1 MAFNQVNA
9 LEFAEIKAQIKEYL
23 RSQSQFSDYDFEG
36 SSLTVLI
43 DTLAYNTYYSSV
55 NANLAVNEG
64 FLETA
69 VLRENVVKLARMI
82 GYTPKSARSARTT
95 CNIAVQTP
103 FPYPKS
109 VTIAAGLVANFT
121 GLDNNNFVFSV
132 PTDIAQSVDSLTGIA
147 TFSNTVL
154 YEGLFLT
161 DTFVKDTSQRQRFIL
176 TNERVDTT
184 SMIVEVTSGT
194 ITEKYLQAT
203 DITKIDSTSKVFF
216 LEESEYQIPEI
227 LFGDGVV
234 GKALNNGDVVTVKY
248 TTSGGTGA
256 NGLKVFEN
264 IGTYRDNAGNAITS
278 GITITAVSFP
288 DGGSDPET
296 TESIKFGAPKFYS
309 AFGRAVSTQDYEAI
323 IPQIYPN
330 VASIACYGG
339 EEAEPPEY
347 GKVFLAIKPRN
358 ADKLSLSE
366 KNSVLKK
373 LREYSIAA
381 IQPTII
387 DPSILYID
395 LVSFVYYN
403 PNNTRRTPDEIKNL
417 VITTLTALNSSGEF
431 NKFGGKFKYSK
442 AQNIIDDSE
451 RSITSN
457 ITRVTM
463 RKNISVTLNAR
474 VNYKICYGNRIN
486 MQTSTNPAVSSSGFK
501 IVGDDVNT
509 YYLNDDGNQTLR
521 LYYVKGTGEFEYIDG
536 LWGSVDYDMGEIVI
550 NDLIIQSTSVTNN
563 TLQIKATPKSN
574 DLVSLRE
581 TYITMGIDNSV
592 ITVVED
598 TISSGS
604 NLSGTGVIPESS
616 YCLLY
621 TSPSPR
627 DKRQSRMPSSA

>member
-9 LEFAEIKAQIKEYL
+9 LEFNQIKAQIKEFL
-23 RSQSQFSDYDFEG
+23 RSQDQFSDYDFEG

-43 DTLAYNTYYSSV
+43 DTLAYNTYYTAV

-95 CNIAVQTP
+95 VDIAVQTP

-109 VTIAAGLVANFT
+109 VTISAGLVLNFT
-121 GLDNNNFVFSV
+121 GLDNNNFVFSI
-132 PTDIAQSVDSLTGIA
+132 PTDTSQSVDSLTGIA

-154 YEGLFLT
+154 FEGLFLT
-161 DTFVKDTSQRQRFIL
+161 DTFVKDTTQRQRFIL
-176 TNERVDTT
+176 TNDKVDTT

-227 LFGDGVV
+227 LFGDGVI
-234 GKALNNGDVVTVKY
+234 GKALANGDVVTVRY
-248 TTSGGTGA
+248 TTSSGTGA

-264 IGTYRDNAGNAITS
+264 IGTYRDNLGNAISS

-288 DGGSDPET
+288 DGGSEPET

-339 EEAEPPEY
+339 EEAEPPEF
-347 GKVFLAIKPRN
+347 GKVFLAIKPKN

-366 KNSVLKK
+366 KNSVLRK
-373 LREYSIAA
+373 LREYSVAA

-387 DPSILYID
+387 DPSILYVD

-403 PNNTRRTPDEIKNL
+403 PNNTRRTPAEIKNL

-442 AQNIIDDSE
+442 AQNIIDDAE

-457 ITRVTM
+457 ITRIMM
-463 RKNISVTLNAR
+463 RKNITIDLNQR

-486 MQTSTNPAVSSSGFK
+486 QQTSTDPAIMSSGFK
-501 IVGDDVNT
+501 IVGDDINT
-509 YYLNDDGNQTLR
+509 YYLNDDGAGTLR

-536 LWGSVDYDMGEIVI
+536 LWGSIDYDMGEIVI
-550 NDLIIQSTSVTNN
+550 NDLIIQSTVVTNN
-563 TLQIKATPKSN
+563 TLQIKAVPKSN

-581 TYITMGIDNSV
+581 TYITLGIDNSV

-616 YCLLY
+616 Y
-621 TSPSPR
+621 
-627 DKRQSRMPSSA
+627 

>member
-9 LEFAEIKAQIKEYL
+9 LEFNQIKAQIKEYL

-43 DTLAYNTYYSSV
+43 DALAYNTYYTSV

-95 CNIAVQTP
+95 VNISVQTV

-109 VTIAAGLVANFT
+109 VTLVAGLVLNFT
-121 GLDNNNFVFSV
+121 GLDNNNFVFSI
-132 PTDIAQSVDSLTGIA
+132 PTDITQSVDSLTGIA
-147 TFSNTVL
+147 SFNDTVL
-154 YEGLFLT
+154 YEGLYLT
-161 DTFVKDTSQRQRFIL
+161 DTFVKNTSERQRFIL

-184 SMIVEVTSGT
+184 SLVVQVTSGT
-194 ITEKYLQAT
+194 VTEKYLQAT
-203 DITKIDSTSKVFF
+203 DITKIDANSKVYF

-234 GKALNNGDVVTVKY
+234 GKKLENGDVVTVKY
-248 TTSGGTGA
+248 TTSAGIGA

-264 IGTYRDNAGNAITS
+264 IGTFRDSLNNSITS
-278 GITITAVSFP
+278 GITITATSFP
-288 DGGSDPET
+288 DGGAEPET
-296 TESIKFGAPKFYS
+296 TEAIKFSAPKFYS
-309 AFGRAVSTQDYEAI
+309 AFGRAVSTRDYEAI

-339 EEAEPPEY
+339 EEAEPPEF
-347 GKVFLAIKPRN
+347 GKVFLAIKPKN

-373 LREYSIAA
+373 LREYSVAA

-387 DPSILYID
+387 DPSILYVD
-395 LVSFVYYN
+395 LTSFVYYN
-403 PNNTRRTPDEIKNL
+403 PNITRKTPEQLKNL
-417 VITTLTALNSSGEF
+417 IITTLTVLNSSGEF

-442 AQNIIDDSE
+442 IQNIIDDAE

-457 ITRVTM
+457 ITRIAM
-463 RKNISVTLNAR
+463 RKNVTVDLNTR

-486 MQTSTNPAVSSSGFK
+486 QQTSTNPAVISSGFK
-501 IVGDDVNT
+501 IVGDDINT
-509 YYLNDDGNQTLR
+509 YYLNDDGSGTLR
-521 LYYVKGTGEFEYIDG
+521 LYYVKGTGEFEYVDG
-536 LWGSVDYDMGEIVI
+536 LWGTVDYDMGEIVI
-550 NDLIIQSTSVTNN
+550 NDLIIQSTNVANN

-616 YCLLY
+616 Y
-621 TSPSPR
+621 
-627 DKRQSRMPSSA
+627 

>member
-9 LEFAEIKAQIKEYL
+9 LEFNQIKAQIKEYL

-36 SSLTVLI
+36 SSLSVLI
-43 DTLAYNTYYSSV
+43 DTLAYNTYYTAV

-95 CNIAVQTP
+95 VDVTVQTV

-109 VTIAAGLVANFT
+109 VTMTAGLVLNFT
-121 GLDNNNFVFSV
+121 GLDNNNFVFSI
-132 PTDIAQSVDSLTGIA
+132 PNDITQSVDSLTGIA
-147 TFSNTVL
+147 EFKDTVL
-154 YEGLFLT
+154 YEGLYLT
-161 DTFVKDTSQRQRFIL
+161 DTFVKNTAERQRFIL

-184 SMIVEVTSGT
+184 SLVVQVTSGT
-194 ITEKYLQAT
+194 VTEKYLQAT
-203 DITKIDSTSKVFF
+203 DITKIDANSKVYF

-227 LFGDGVV
+227 LFGDGIV
-234 GKALNNGDVVTVKY
+234 GKKLENGDVVTVKY
-248 TTSGGTGA
+248 TTSAGIGA

-264 IGTYRDNAGNAITS
+264 IGTFRDSLNNAITS
-278 GITITAVSFP
+278 GISITATSFP
-288 DGGSDPET
+288 DGGAEPET
-296 TESIKFGAPKFYS
+296 TEAIKFSAPKFYS
-309 AFGRAVSTQDYEAI
+309 AFGRAVSTRDYEAI

-339 EEAEPPEY
+339 EEAEPPEF
-347 GKVFLAIKPRN
+347 GKVFLAIKPKN

-373 LREYSIAA
+373 LREFSVAA

-387 DPSILYID
+387 DPSILYVD
-395 LVSFVYYN
+395 LTSFVYYN
-403 PNNTRRTPDEIKNL
+403 PNITRKSPDELKNL
-417 VITTLTALNSSGEF
+417 IITTLTVLNSSGEF

-442 AQNIIDDSE
+442 IQNIIDEAE

-457 ITRVTM
+457 ITKVLM
-463 RKNISVTLNAR
+463 RKNVTVDLNTR

-486 MQTSTNPAVSSSGFK
+486 QQTSTNPAIISSGFK
-501 IVGDDVNT
+501 IVGDDINT
-509 YYLNDDGNQTLR
+509 YFLNDDGAGTLR
-521 LYYVKGTGEFEYIDG
+521 LYYVKGTGEFEYVDG
-536 LWGSVDYDMGEIVI
+536 LWGTVDYDMGEIVI

-616 YCLLY
+616 Y
-621 TSPSPR
+621 
-627 DKRQSRMPSSA
+627 

>member
-9 LEFAEIKAQIKEYL
+9 LEFNQIKAQIKEYL

-43 DTLAYNTYYSSV
+43 DALAYNTYYTSV

-95 CNIAVQTP
+95 VDVTVQTV

-109 VTIAAGLVANFT
+109 VTMTAGLVLNFT
-121 GLDNNNFVFSV
+121 GLDNNNFVFSI
-132 PTDIAQSVDSLTGIA
+132 PTDITQSVDSLTGIA
-147 TFSNTVL
+147 SFNDTVL
-154 YEGLFLT
+154 FEGLYLT
-161 DTFVKDTSQRQRFIL
+161 DTFVKNTAERQRFIL

-184 SMIVEVTSGT
+184 SMIVQVTSGT
-194 ITEKYLQAT
+194 VTEKYLQAT
-203 DITKIDSTSKVFF
+203 DITKIDATSKVFF

-234 GKALNNGDVVTVKY
+234 GKKLENGDVVTVKY
-248 TTSGGTGA
+248 TTSAGVGA

-264 IGTYRDNAGNAITS
+264 IGTFRDSLNNSITT
-278 GITITAVSFP
+278 GITITATSFP
-288 DGGSDPET
+288 DGGAEPET
-296 TESIKFGAPKFYS
+296 TEAIKFSAPKFYS
-309 AFGRAVSTQDYEAI
+309 AFGRAVSTRDYEAI

-339 EEAEPPEY
+339 EEAEPPEF

-373 LREYSIAA
+373 LREYSVAA

-387 DPSILYID
+387 DPSILYVD
-395 LVSFVYYN
+395 LTSFVYYN
-403 PNNTRRTPDEIKNL
+403 PNITRKSPDELKNL
-417 VITTLTALNSSGEF
+417 IITTLTVLNSSGEF

-442 AQNIIDDSE
+442 IQNIIDQAE

-457 ITRVTM
+457 ITKVTM
-463 RKNISVTLNAR
+463 RKNVAVDLNTR

-486 MQTSTNPAVSSSGFK
+486 QQTSTNPSIMSSGFK

-509 YYLNDDGNQTLR
+509 YFLNDDGAGVLR

-536 LWGSVDYDMGEIVI
+536 LWGSIDYDMGEIVI
-550 NDLIIQSTSVTNN
+550 NDLIIQSTSVANN

-581 TYITMGIDNSV
+581 TYITMGIDNTV

-616 YCLLY
+616 Y
-621 TSPSPR
+621 
-627 DKRQSRMPSSA
+627 

>member
-9 LEFAEIKAQIKEYL
+9 LEFNEIKAQIKEYL
-23 RSQSQFSDYDFEG
+23 KSQSQFSDYDFEG

-43 DTLAYNTYYSSV
+43 DTLAYNTYYTAV

-95 CNIAVQTP
+95 VDIAVQTP

-109 VTIAAGLVANFT
+109 VTISAGLVLNFT
-121 GLDNNNFVFSV
+121 GLDNNNFVFSI
-132 PTDIAQSVDSLTGIA
+132 PTDTSQSVDSLTGIA

-154 YEGLFLT
+154 FEGLFLT

-176 TNERVDTT
+176 TNDRVDTT
-184 SMIVEVTSGT
+184 SMIVQVTSGT
-194 ITEKYLQAT
+194 VTEKYLQAT
-203 DITKIDSTSKVFF
+203 DITKIDANSKVFF

-234 GKALNNGDVVTVKY
+234 GKALVNGDVVTVKY

-264 IGTYRDNAGNAITS
+264 IGTFRDNSLNAITS
-278 GITITAVSFP
+278 GITITATSFP
-288 DGGSDPET
+288 DGGAEPES

-347 GKVFLAIKPRN
+347 GKVFLAIKPKN

-366 KNSVLKK
+366 KNAVLKT

-395 LVSFVYYN
+395 LTSFVYYN
-403 PNNTRRTPDEIKNL
+403 PNLTRRTPAEVKNL

-442 AQNIIDDSE
+442 VQNIIDDAE

-463 RKNISVTLNAR
+463 RKNATVDLNTR

-486 MQTSTNPAVSSSGFK
+486 QQTSTNPSVSSSGFK

-509 YYLNDDGNQTLR
+509 YYLNDDGTGTLR
-521 LYYVKGTGEFEYIDG
+521 LYYVKGTGEFEYVDG
-536 LWGSVDYDMGEIVI
+536 LWGSVDYDMGDIVI
-550 NDLIIQSTSVTNN
+550 NDLIIQSTVVANN

-604 NLSGTGVIPESS
+604 NISGTGVIPESS
-616 YCLLY
+616 Y
-621 TSPSPR
+621 
-627 DKRQSRMPSSA
+627 

>member
-9 LEFAEIKAQIKEYL
+9 LEFNEIKAQIKEYL
-23 RSQSQFSDYDFEG
+23 KSQSQFSDYDFEG

-43 DTLAYNTYYSSV
+43 DTLAYNTYYTAV

-95 CNIAVQTP
+95 VDIAVQTP

-109 VTIAAGLVANFT
+109 VTISAGLVLNFT
-121 GLDNNNFVFSV
+121 GLDNNNFVFSI
-132 PTDIAQSVDSLTGIA
+132 PTDTSQSVDSLTGIA

-154 YEGLFLT
+154 FEGLFLT

-176 TNERVDTT
+176 TNDKVDTT

-227 LFGDGVV
+227 LFGDGVI
-234 GKALNNGDVVTVKY
+234 GKALTNGDVVTVRY
-248 TTSGGTGA
+248 TTSSGNGA

-264 IGTYRDNAGNAITS
+264 IGTYRDNAGNSISS

-288 DGGSDPET
+288 DGGSEPET

-323 IPQIYPN
+323 VPQVYPN

-339 EEAEPPEY
+339 EEAEPPEF
-347 GKVFLAIKPRN
+347 GKVFLAIKPKN

-373 LREYSIAA
+373 LREYSVAA

-387 DPSILYID
+387 DPSILYVD
-395 LVSFVYYN
+395 MVSFVYYN
-403 PNNTRRTPDEIKNL
+403 PNNTRRTPAEIKNL

-457 ITRVTM
+457 ITRIMM
-463 RKNISVTLNAR
+463 RKNITVDLNQR
-474 VNYKICYGNRIN
+474 VNYKICYGNRVN
-486 MQTSTNPAVSSSGFK
+486 QQTSTDPAIISSGFK
-501 IVGDDVNT
+501 IVGDDINT
-509 YYLNDDGNQTLR
+509 YYLNDDGAGTLR

-550 NDLIIQSTSVTNN
+550 NDLIIQSTVVANN
-563 TLQIKATPKSN
+563 TLQIKAVPKSN

-581 TYITMGIDNSV
+581 TYITLGIDNSV

-616 YCLLY
+616 Y
-621 TSPSPR
+621 
-627 DKRQSRMPSSA
+627 

>member
-9 LEFAEIKAQIKEYL
+9 LEFNEIKAQIKEYL
-23 RSQSQFSDYDFEG
+23 KSQSQFSDYDFEG

-43 DTLAYNTYYSSV
+43 DTLAYNTYYTAV

-95 CNIAVQTP
+95 VDIAVQTP

-109 VTIAAGLVANFT
+109 VTISAGLVLNFT
-121 GLDNNNFVFSV
+121 GLDNNNFVFSI
-132 PTDIAQSVDSLTGIA
+132 PTDTSQSVDSLTGIA

-154 YEGLFLT
+154 FEGLFLT

-176 TNERVDTT
+176 TNDKVDTT

-203 DITKIDSTSKVFF
+203 DITKIDSNSKVFF

-227 LFGDGVV
+227 LFGDGVI
-234 GKALNNGDVVTVKY
+234 GKALTNGDVVTVRY
-248 TTSGGTGA
+248 TTSSGNGA

-264 IGTYRDNAGNAITS
+264 IGTYRDNAGNSISS

-288 DGGSDPET
+288 DGGSEPET

-323 IPQIYPN
+323 VPHVYPN

-339 EEAEPPEY
+339 EEAEPPEF
-347 GKVFLAIKPRN
+347 GKVFLAIKPKN

-373 LREYSIAA
+373 LREYSVAA

-387 DPSILYID
+387 DPSILYVD

-403 PNNTRRTPDEIKNL
+403 PNNTRRTPAEIKNL

-457 ITRVTM
+457 ITRIMM
-463 RKNISVTLNAR
+463 RKNITVDLNQR

-486 MQTSTNPAVSSSGFK
+486 QQTSTDPAIISSGFK
-501 IVGDDVNT
+501 IVGDDINT
-509 YYLNDDGNQTLR
+509 YYLNDDGAGTLR

-550 NDLIIQSTSVTNN
+550 NDLIIQSTVVANN
-563 TLQIKATPKSN
+563 TLQIKAVPKSN

-581 TYITMGIDNSV
+581 TYITLGIDNSV

-616 YCLLY
+616 Y
-621 TSPSPR
+621 
-627 DKRQSRMPSSA
+627 

>member
-1 MAFNQVNA
+1 MAFNQVNS
-9 LEFAEIKAQIKEYL
+9 LEFNEIKAQIKEYL

-43 DTLAYNTYYSSV
+43 DTLAYNTYYTAV

-82 GYTPKSARSARTT
+82 GYTPKSARSARTVVD
-95 CNIAVQTP
+95 ISVQTA

-109 VTIAAGLVANFT
+109 VTIAAGLVLNYT
-121 GLDNNNFVFSV
+121 GLDNNNFVFSI
-132 PTDIAQSVDSLTGIA
+132 PTDTSQSVDSLTGIA
-147 TFSNTVL
+147 SFNNVTLF
-154 YEGLFLT
+154 EGLYLQ
-161 DTFVKDTSQRQRFIL
+161 DTFVKNTSQRQRFIL
-176 TNERVDTT
+176 TNERVDTS
-184 SMIVEVTSGT
+184 SMIVQVTSGT

-203 DITKIDSTSKVFF
+203 DVTKIDSTSKVFF

-234 GKALNNGDVVTVKY
+234 GKALLNGDVVTVKY
-248 TTSGGTGA
+248 TTSAGRGA

-264 IGTYRDNAGNAITS
+264 IGTYRDNLNNAITS
-278 GITITAVSFP
+278 GITINAISFP
-288 DGGSDPET
+288 DGGAEPES
-296 TESIKFGAPKFYS
+296 TESIKFSAPKFYS

-330 VASIACYGG
+330 VASISCYGG
-339 EEAEPPEY
+339 EEAEPPEF
-347 GKVFLAIKPRN
+347 GKVFLAIKPKN

-395 LVSFVYYN
+395 LNSFVYYN
-403 PNNTRRTPDEIKNL
+403 PNNTRKTPAEVKNL
-417 VITTLTALNSSGEF
+417 VITTLTALNASGEF

-442 AQNIIDDSE
+442 IQNIIDQAE

-457 ITRVTM
+457 ITKIVM
-463 RKNISVTLNAR
+463 RKNISVDLNTR

-486 MQTSTNPAVSSSGFK
+486 QQTSTNPSIMSSGFK

-509 YYLNDDGNQTLR
+509 YFLNDDANGALR

-550 NDLIIQSTSVTNN
+550 NDLIIQSTSVTND

-581 TYITMGIDNSV
+581 TYITMGIDNTV

-616 YCLLY
+616 Y
-621 TSPSPR
+621 
-627 DKRQSRMPSSA
+627 

>member
-1 MAFNQVNA
+1 MAFNQVNS
-9 LEFAEIKAQIKEYL
+9 LEFNEIKAQIKEYL

-43 DTLAYNTYYSSV
+43 DTLAYNTYYTAV

-82 GYTPKSARSARTT
+82 GYTPKSARSARTVV
-95 CNIAVQTP
+95 NISVQTA

-109 VTIAAGLVANFT
+109 VTIAAGLVLNYT
-121 GLDNNNFVFSV
+121 GLDNNNFVFSI
-132 PTDIAQSVDSLTGIA
+132 PTDTSQSVDSLTGIA
-147 TFSNTVL
+147 SFNNVTLF
-154 YEGLFLT
+154 EGLYLQ
-161 DTFVKDTSQRQRFIL
+161 DTFVKNTSQRQRFIL
-176 TNERVDTT
+176 TNDRVDTS
-184 SMIVEVTSGT
+184 SMIVQVTSGT

-203 DITKIDSTSKVFF
+203 DVTKIDSTSKVFF

-234 GKALNNGDVVTVKY
+234 GKALLNGDVVTVKY
-248 TTSGGTGA
+248 TTSAGRGA

-264 IGTYRDNAGNAITS
+264 IGTYRDNLNNAITS
-278 GITITAVSFP
+278 GITINAISFP
-288 DGGSDPET
+288 DGGAEPES
-296 TESIKFGAPKFYS
+296 TESIKFSAPKFYS

-330 VASIACYGG
+330 VASISCYGG
-339 EEAEPPEY
+339 EEAEPPEF
-347 GKVFLAIKPRN
+347 GKVFLAIKPKN

-395 LVSFVYYN
+395 LNSFVYYN
-403 PNNTRRTPDEIKNL
+403 PNNTRKTPAEVKNL
-417 VITTLTALNSSGEF
+417 VITTLTALNASGEF

-442 AQNIIDDSE
+442 IQNIIDQAE

-457 ITRVTM
+457 ITKIVM
-463 RKNISVTLNAR
+463 RKNISVDLNTR

-486 MQTSTNPAVSSSGFK
+486 QQTSTNPSIMSSGFK

-509 YYLNDDGNQTLR
+509 YFLNDDANGALR

-550 NDLIIQSTSVTNN
+550 NDLIIQSTSVTND

-581 TYITMGIDNSV
+581 TYITMGIDNTV

-616 YCLLY
+616 Y
-621 TSPSPR
+621 
-627 DKRQSRMPSSA
+627 

>member
-9 LEFAEIKAQIKEYL
+9 LEFNEIKAQIKEYL

-43 DTLAYNTYYSSV
+43 DALAYNTYYTSV

-82 GYTPKSARSARTT
+82 GYTPTSARSARTT
-95 CNIAVQTP
+95 VNIAVQTA
-103 FPYPKS
+103 FPYPTS
-109 VTIAAGLVANFT
+109 VTINAGLVLNFT
-121 GLDNNNFVFSV
+121 GLDNNNFVFSLPSDV
-132 PTDIAQSVDSLTGIA
+132 SQSVDSLTGIA
-147 TFSNTVL
+147 TFSNQVL
-154 YEGLFLT
+154 FEGLYLT

-176 TNERVDTT
+176 TNDRVDTT
-184 SMIVEVTSGT
+184 SMVIEVTSGT

-227 LFGDGVV
+227 LFGDGVI
-234 GKALNNGDVVTVKY
+234 GKALSNGDVVTVKY
-248 TTSGGTGA
+248 TTSAGIGA

-264 IGTYRDNAGNAITS
+264 IGSYKDNLGNSITS

-288 DGGSDPET
+288 DGGAEPES
-296 TESIKFGAPKFYS
+296 TEAIKFSAPKFYS
-309 AFGRAVSTQDYEAI
+309 AFGRAVSTRDYEAI

-339 EEAEPPEY
+339 EEAEPPEF
-347 GKVFLAIKPRN
+347 GKVFLAIKPKN

-373 LREYSIAA
+373 LREYSVAA

-395 LVSFVYYN
+395 LISFVYYN
-403 PNNTRRTPDEIKNL
+403 PNNTRRSPAEVKNL
-417 VITTLTALNSSGEF
+417 VISTLNTLNASGEF

-442 AQNIIDDSE
+442 IQNIIDDAE

-457 ITRVTM
+457 ITRVVM
-463 RKNISVTLNAR
+463 RKNITVDLNTR

-486 MQTSTNPAVSSSGFK
+486 QQTSTSPSILSSGFK

-509 YYLNDDGNQTLR
+509 YYLNDDGAGTLR

-550 NDLIIQSTSVTNN
+550 NDLIIQSTNVANN

-616 YCLLY
+616 Y
-621 TSPSPR
+621 
-627 DKRQSRMPSSA
+627 

>member
-9 LEFAEIKAQIKEYL
+9 LEFNQIKAQIKEYL

-43 DTLAYNTYYSSV
+43 DTLAYNTYYTSV

-95 CNIAVQTP
+95 CNISVQTA
-103 FPYPKS
+103 FPYPAS
-109 VTIAAGLVANFT
+109 VTMAAGLVLNFT
-121 GLDNNNFVFSV
+121 GLDNNNFVFSI
-132 PTDIAQSVDSLTGIA
+132 PTDITQSVDSLTGIA
-147 TFSNTVL
+147 TFNDTVFF
-154 YEGLFLT
+154 EGLYLQ
-161 DTFVKDTSQRQRFIL
+161 DTFVKNTAERQRFIL
-176 TNERVDTT
+176 TNDRVDTT
-184 SMIVEVTSGT
+184 SMIVQVTSGT
-194 ITEKYLQAT
+194 VTEKYLQAT
-203 DITKIDSTSKVFF
+203 DITKIDATSKVFF

-234 GKALNNGDVVTVKY
+234 GKALSNGDVVTVKY
-248 TTSGGTGA
+248 TTSAGTGA

-264 IGTYRDNAGNAITS
+264 IGTFRDNVGNAITS
-278 GITITAVSFP
+278 GITITATSFP
-288 DGGSDPET
+288 DGGAEPET
-296 TESIKFGAPKFYS
+296 TEAIKFSAPKFYS
-309 AFGRAVSTQDYEAI
+309 AFGRAVSTRDYESI

-339 EEAEPPEY
+339 EEAEPPEF

-373 LREYSIAA
+373 LREYSVAA

-387 DPSILYID
+387 DPSILYVD
-395 LVSFVYYN
+395 LTSFVYYN
-403 PNNTRRTPDEIKNL
+403 PNITRKTPDQLKNL
-417 VITTLTALNSSGEF
+417 IITTLTVLNSSGEF

-442 AQNIIDDSE
+442 IQNIIDDAE

-457 ITRVTM
+457 ITRIAM
-463 RKNISVTLNAR
+463 RKNITVDLNTR

-486 MQTSTNPAVSSSGFK
+486 QQTSTSPSVISSGFK
-501 IVGDDVNT
+501 IVGDDTNT
-509 YYLNDDGNQTLR
+509 YYLNDDGSGTLR
-521 LYYVKGTGEFEYIDG
+521 LYYVKGTGEFEYVDG
-536 LWGSVDYDMGEIVI
+536 LWGTVDYNMGEIVI
-550 NDLIIQSTSVTNN
+550 NDLIIQSTNVANN

-592 ITVVED
+592 ITMIED

-616 YCLLY
+616 Y
-621 TSPSPR
+621 
-627 DKRQSRMPSSA
+627 

>member
-1 MAFNQVNA
+1 MAFNQVNS
-9 LEFAEIKAQIKEYL
+9 LEFNEIKAQIKEYL
-23 RSQSQFSDYDFEG
+23 KSQSQFSDYDFEG

-43 DTLAYNTYYSSV
+43 DTLAYNTYYTAV

-82 GYTPKSARSARTT
+82 GYTPKSARSARTVV
-95 CNIAVQTP
+95 NISVQTA

-109 VTIAAGLVANFT
+109 VTIAAGLVLNYT
-121 GLDNNNFVFSV
+121 GLDNNNFVFSI
-132 PTDIAQSVDSLTGIA
+132 PTDTSQSVDSLTGIA
-147 TFSNTVL
+147 SFKNVTLF
-154 YEGLFLT
+154 EGLYLQ
-161 DTFVKDTSQRQRFIL
+161 DTFVKNTSQRQRFIL
-176 TNERVDTT
+176 TNERVDTS
-184 SMIVEVTSGT
+184 SMIVQVTSGT

-203 DITKIDSTSKVFF
+203 DVTKIDSTSKVFF

-234 GKALNNGDVVTVKY
+234 GKALLNGDVVTVKY
-248 TTSGGTGA
+248 TTSAGRGA

-264 IGTYRDNAGNAITS
+264 IGTYRDNLNNAITS
-278 GITITAVSFP
+278 GITINAISFP
-288 DGGSDPET
+288 DGGAEPES
-296 TESIKFGAPKFYS
+296 TESIKFSAPKFYS

-330 VASIACYGG
+330 VASISCYGG
-339 EEAEPPEY
+339 EEAEPPEF
-347 GKVFLAIKPRN
+347 GKVFLAIKPKN

-395 LVSFVYYN
+395 LNSFVYYN
-403 PNNTRRTPDEIKNL
+403 PNNTRKTPAEVKNL
-417 VITTLTALNSSGEF
+417 VITTLTALNASGEF

-442 AQNIIDDSE
+442 IQNIIDQAE

-457 ITRVTM
+457 ITKIVM
-463 RKNISVTLNAR
+463 RKNISVDLNTR

-486 MQTSTNPAVSSSGFK
+486 QQTSTNPSIMSSGFK

-509 YYLNDDGNQTLR
+509 YFLNDDANGALR

-550 NDLIIQSTSVTNN
+550 NDLIIQSTSVTND

-581 TYITMGIDNSV
+581 TYITMGIDNTV

-616 YCLLY
+616 Y
-621 TSPSPR
+621 
-627 DKRQSRMPSSA
+627 

>member
-9 LEFAEIKAQIKEYL
+9 LEFNQIKAQIKEYL
-23 RSQSQFSDYDFEG
+23 RSQDQFSDYDFEG

-43 DTLAYNTYYSSV
+43 DTLAYNTYYTAV

-69 VLRENVVKLARMI
+69 VMRENVVKLARMI

-95 CNIAVQTP
+95 VDIAVQTP

-109 VTIAAGLVANFT
+109 VTISAGLVLNFT
-121 GLDNNNFVFSV
+121 GLDNNNFVFSI
-132 PTDIAQSVDSLTGIA
+132 PTDTSQSVDSLTGIA

-154 YEGLFLT
+154 FEGLFLT
-161 DTFVKDTSQRQRFIL
+161 DTFVKDTTQRQRFIL
-176 TNERVDTT
+176 TNDKVDTT

-227 LFGDGVV
+227 LFGDGVI
-234 GKALNNGDVVTVKY
+234 GKALTNGDVVTVRY
-248 TTSGGTGA
+248 TTSSGIGA

-264 IGTYRDNAGNAITS
+264 IGTYRDNAGNAISS

-288 DGGSDPET
+288 DGGSEPET

-330 VASIACYGG
+330 VSSIACYGG
-339 EEAEPPEY
+339 EEAEPPEF
-347 GKVFLAIKPRN
+347 GKVFLAIKPKN

-373 LREYSIAA
+373 LREYSVAA

-387 DPSILYID
+387 DPSILYVD

-403 PNNTRRTPDEIKNL
+403 PNNTRRTPAEIKNL

-442 AQNIIDDSE
+442 AQNIIDDAE

-457 ITRVTM
+457 ITRIMM
-463 RKNISVTLNAR
+463 RKNITIDLNQR

-486 MQTSTNPAVSSSGFK
+486 QQTSTDPAIMSSGFK
-501 IVGDDVNT
+501 IVGDDINT
-509 YYLNDDGNQTLR
+509 YYLNDDGAGTLR

-536 LWGSVDYDMGEIVI
+536 LWGSIDYDMGEIVI
-550 NDLIIQSTSVTNN
+550 NDLIIQSTVVANN
-563 TLQIKATPKSN
+563 TLQIKAVPKSN

-581 TYITMGIDNSV
+581 TYITLGIDNSV

-616 YCLLY
+616 Y
-621 TSPSPR
+621 
-627 DKRQSRMPSSA
+627 

>member
-9 LEFAEIKAQIKEYL
+9 LEFNEIKAQIKEYL

-36 SSLTVLI
+36 SSLSVLI
-43 DTLAYNTYYSSV
+43 DTLAYNTYYTSV

-95 CNIAVQTP
+95 CNIAVQTA

-109 VTIAAGLVANFT
+109 VTISAGLVLNFT
-121 GLDNNNFVFSV
+121 GLDNNNFVFSI
-132 PTDIAQSVDSLTGIA
+132 PTDTSQSVDSLTGIA

-154 YEGLFLT
+154 FEGLFLT
-161 DTFVKDTSQRQRFIL
+161 DTFVKDTTQRQRFIL
-176 TNERVDTT
+176 TNDKVDTT

-234 GKALNNGDVVTVKY
+234 GKALANGDVVNVKY
-248 TTSGGTGA
+248 TTSAGRGA

-264 IGTYRDNAGNAITS
+264 IGTFRDNNLNAITS

-288 DGGSDPET
+288 DGGAEPET
-296 TESIKFGAPKFYS
+296 TESIKFSAPKFYS

-323 IPQIYPN
+323 IPQNYPN

-347 GKVFLAIKPRN
+347 GKVFLAIKPKN

-366 KNSVLKK
+366 KNAVLKK

-395 LVSFVYYN
+395 LTSFVYYN
-403 PNNTRRTPDEIKNL
+403 PNLTRRTPAEVKNL

-442 AQNIIDDSE
+442 VQNIIDDAE

-463 RKNISVTLNAR
+463 RKNATVDLNTR

-486 MQTSTNPAVSSSGFK
+486 QQTSTNPSVSSSGFK

-509 YYLNDDGNQTLR
+509 YYLNDDGAGTLR
-521 LYYVKGTGEFEYIDG
+521 LYYVKGTGEFEYVDG
-536 LWGSVDYDMGEIVI
+536 LWGSVDYDMGDIVI
-550 NDLIIQSTSVTNN
+550 NDLIIQSTVITNN

-616 YCLLY
+616 Y
-621 TSPSPR
+621 
-627 DKRQSRMPSSA
+627 

>member
-9 LEFAEIKAQIKEYL
+9 LEFNQIKAQIKEYL

-43 DTLAYNTYYSSV
+43 DTLAYNTYYTAV

-82 GYTPKSARSARTT
+82 GYTPNSAKSARTT
-95 CNIAVQTP
+95 VNIAIQTA
-103 FPYPKS
+103 FPYPAS
-109 VTIAAGLVANFT
+109 VTIAAGLVLNFT
-121 GLDNNNFVFSV
+121 GLDNNNFVFSI
-132 PTDIAQSVDSLTGIA
+132 PTDVSQSVDSLTGIA
-147 TFSNTVL
+147 SFNNLELT
-154 YEGLFLT
+154 EGLYLQ
-161 DTFVKDTSQRQRFIL
+161 DTFVKNETQRQRFIL
-176 TNERVDTT
+176 TNNRVDTT

-194 ITEKYLQAT
+194 ITEKYLQAS
-203 DITKIDSTSKVFF
+203 DITKITSTSKVFY

-227 LFGDGVV
+227 LFGDGVI
-234 GKALNNGDVVTVKY
+234 GKALENGDVVTVKY
-248 TTSGGTGA
+248 TTSAGAGA

-264 IGTYRDNAGNAITS
+264 IGTFRDNLNNAITS
-278 GITITAVSFP
+278 GITISTVSFP
-288 DGGSDPET
+288 DGGAEPES
-296 TESIKFGAPKFYS
+296 TESIKFSAPKFYS

-339 EEAEPPEY
+339 EEAEPPQF

-373 LREYSIAA
+373 LREYSVAA

-387 DPSILYID
+387 DPSILYVD
-395 LVSFVYYN
+395 LTSFVYYN
-403 PNNTRRTPDEIKNL
+403 PNITRKSPEQLKNL
-417 VITTLTALNSSGEF
+417 IITTLTVLNSSGEF

-442 AQNIIDDSE
+442 IQNIIDEAE

-457 ITRVTM
+457 ITKVLM
-463 RKNISVTLNAR
+463 RKNVTVDLNTR

-486 MQTSTNPAVSSSGFK
+486 QQTSTNPAVISSGFK
-501 IVGDDVNT
+501 IVGDDINT
-509 YYLNDDGNQTLR
+509 YFLNDDGAGTLR
-521 LYYVKGTGEFEYIDG
+521 LYYVKGTGEFEYVDG
-536 LWGSVDYDMGEIVI
+536 LWGTVDYDMGEIVI
-550 NDLIIQSTSVTNN
+550 NDLIIQSTSVANN

-592 ITVVED
+592 VTVVED

-616 YCLLY
+616 Y
-621 TSPSPR
+621 
-627 DKRQSRMPSSA
+627 

>member
-9 LEFAEIKAQIKEYL
+9 LEFNQIKAQIKEYL

-43 DTLAYNTYYSSV
+43 DALAYNTYYTSV

-95 CNIAVQTP
+95 VNISVQTV

-109 VTIAAGLVANFT
+109 VTMAAGLVLNFT
-121 GLDNNNFVFSV
+121 GLDNNNFVFSI
-132 PTDIAQSVDSLTGIA
+132 PTDVTQSVDSLTGIA
-147 TFSNTVL
+147 AFNDTVL
-154 YEGLFLT
+154 YEGLYLT
-161 DTFVKDTSQRQRFIL
+161 DTFVKNTAERQRFIL
-176 TNERVDTT
+176 TNDRVDTT
-184 SMIVEVTSGT
+184 SMIVQVTSGT
-194 ITEKYLQAT
+194 VTEKYLQAT
-203 DITKIDSTSKVFF
+203 DITKIDANSKVFF

-234 GKALNNGDVVTVKY
+234 GKKLENGDVVTVKY
-248 TTSGGTGA
+248 TTSAGIGA

-264 IGTYRDNAGNAITS
+264 IGTFRDNLNNSITS
-278 GITITAVSFP
+278 GISITATSFP
-288 DGGSDPET
+288 DGGSEPET
-296 TESIKFGAPKFYS
+296 TEAIKFSAPKFYS
-309 AFGRAVSTQDYEAI
+309 AFGRAVSTRDYEAI

-339 EEAEPPEY
+339 EEAEPPEF

-373 LREYSIAA
+373 LREYSVAA

-387 DPSILYID
+387 DPSILYVD
-395 LVSFVYYN
+395 LTSFVYYN
-403 PNNTRRTPDEIKNL
+403 PNITRKSPDELKNL
-417 VITTLTALNSSGEF
+417 IITTLTVLNSSGEF

-442 AQNIIDDSE
+442 IQNIIDDAE

-457 ITRVTM
+457 ITRISM
-463 RKNISVTLNAR
+463 RKNITVDLNTR

-486 MQTSTNPAVSSSGFK
+486 QQTSTNPAVISSGFK
-501 IVGDDVNT
+501 IVGDDINT
-509 YYLNDDGNQTLR
+509 YYLNDDGSGTLR
-521 LYYVKGTGEFEYIDG
+521 LYYVKGTGEFEYVDG
-536 LWGSVDYDMGEIVI
+536 LWGTIDYDMGEIVI
-550 NDLIIQSTSVTNN
+550 NDLIIQSTNVANN

-616 YCLLY
+616 Y
-621 TSPSPR
+621 
-627 DKRQSRMPSSA
+627 

>member
-9 LEFAEIKAQIKEYL
+9 LEFNQIKAQIKEYL

-36 SSLTVLI
+36 SSLSVLI
-43 DTLAYNTYYSSV
+43 DTLAYNTYYTSV

-95 CNIAVQTP
+95 VDIAVQTP

-109 VTIAAGLVANFT
+109 VTISAGLVLNFT
-121 GLDNNNFVFSV
+121 GLDNNNFVFSI
-132 PTDIAQSVDSLTGIA
+132 PTDITQSVDSLTGIA
-147 TFSNTVL
+147 TFNDTVL
-154 YEGLFLT
+154 YEGLYLT
-161 DTFVKDTSQRQRFIL
+161 DTFVKNTAERQRFIL

-184 SMIVEVTSGT
+184 SLVVQVTSGT
-194 ITEKYLQAT
+194 VTEKYLQAT
-203 DITKIDSTSKVFF
+203 DITKIDANSKVFF

-227 LFGDGVV
+227 LFGDGIV
-234 GKALNNGDVVTVKY
+234 GKKLENGDVVTVKY
-248 TTSGGTGA
+248 TTSAGVGA

-264 IGTYRDNAGNAITS
+264 IGTFRDSLNNAITS
-278 GITITAVSFP
+278 GITITATSFP
-288 DGGSDPET
+288 DGGAEPET
-296 TESIKFGAPKFYS
+296 TEAIKFSAPKFYS
-309 AFGRAVSTQDYEAI
+309 AFGRAVSTRDYEAI

-339 EEAEPPEY
+339 EEAEPPEF

-373 LREYSIAA
+373 LREYSVAA

-387 DPSILYID
+387 DPSVLYVD
-395 LVSFVYYN
+395 LTSFVYYN
-403 PNNTRRTPDEIKNL
+403 PNITRKTPDQLKNL
-417 VITTLTALNSSGEF
+417 IITTLTVLNSSGEF

-442 AQNIIDDSE
+442 IQNIIDEAE

-457 ITRVTM
+457 ITKVMM
-463 RKNISVTLNAR
+463 RKNVTVDLNTR

-486 MQTSTNPAVSSSGFK
+486 QQTTTNPAVISSGFK
-501 IVGDDVNT
+501 IVGDDINT
-509 YYLNDDGNQTLR
+509 YYLNDDGSGTLR
-521 LYYVKGTGEFEYIDG
+521 LYYVKGTGEFEYVDG
-536 LWGSVDYDMGEIVI
+536 LWGTVDYDMGEIVI
-550 NDLIIQSTSVTNN
+550 NDLIIQSTDVANN

-616 YCLLY
+616 Y
-621 TSPSPR
+621 
-627 DKRQSRMPSSA
+627 

>member
-9 LEFAEIKAQIKEYL
+9 LEFNEIKAQIKEYMK
-23 RSQSQFSDYDFEG
+23 SQSQFSDYDFEG

-43 DTLAYNTYYSSV
+43 DALAYNTYYTAV

-82 GYTPKSARSARTT
+82 GYTPRSARSARTT
-95 CNIAVQTP
+95 VNISVQTA

-109 VTIAAGLVANFT
+109 VTIGGGLVLNFT
-121 GLDNNNFVFSV
+121 GLDNNNFVFSI
-132 PTDIAQSVDSLTGIA
+132 PTDTSQSVDSLTGIA
-147 TFSNTVL
+147 SFNNTVL
-154 YEGLFLT
+154 YEGLYLT
-161 DTFVKDTSQRQRFIL
+161 DTFVKDTTQRQRFIL
-176 TNERVDTT
+176 TNDRVDTS

-234 GKALNNGDVVTVKY
+234 GKALDNGDVVTVKY
-248 TTSGGTGA
+248 TTSAGTGA

-264 IGTYRDNAGNAITS
+264 IGTYRDNLGNGITS

-288 DGGSDPET
+288 DGGAEPES
-296 TESIKFGAPKFYS
+296 TEAIKFSAPKFYS
-309 AFGRAVSTQDYEAI
+309 AFGRAVSTRDYEAI

-330 VASIACYGG
+330 VSSISCYGG
-339 EEAEPPEY
+339 EEAEPPEF
-347 GKVFLAIKPRN
+347 GKVFLAIKPKN

-373 LREYSIAA
+373 LREYSVAA

-387 DPSILYID
+387 DPSILYVD
-395 LVSFVYYN
+395 LISFVYYN
-403 PNNTRRTPDEIKNL
+403 PNLTRRTPAEVKNL
-417 VITTLTALNSSGEF
+417 VIITLTTLNSSAEF

-442 AQNIIDDSE
+442 VQNIIDDAE

-457 ITRVTM
+457 ITRIAM
-463 RKNISVTLNAR
+463 RKNVTVDLNTR

-486 MQTSTNPAVSSSGFK
+486 QQTSTAPSVSSSGFK

-509 YYLNDDGNQTLR
+509 YYLNDDGAGTLR

-536 LWGSVDYDMGEIVI
+536 LWGNVDYDMGEITI
-550 NDLIIQSTSVTNN
+550 NDLIIQSTNVVNN
-563 TLQIKATPKSN
+563 TLQISATPKSN

-598 TISSGS
+598 TISTGS
-604 NLSGTGVIPESS
+604 NLAGTGVIPESS
-616 YCLLY
+616 Y
-621 TSPSPR
+621 
-627 DKRQSRMPSSA
+627 

>member
-9 LEFAEIKAQIKEYL
+9 LEFNQIKAQIKEYL
-23 RSQSQFSDYDFEG
+23 KAQSQFSDYDFEG

-43 DTLAYNTYYSSV
+43 DTLAYNTYYTSV

-82 GYTPKSARSARTT
+82 GYTPSSAKSARTIVD
-95 CNIAVQTP
+95 IAVQTA

-109 VTIAAGLVANFT
+109 VTIAAGLVLNFT

-132 PTDIAQSVDSLTGIA
+132 PTDISQSVDSLTGIA
-147 TFSNTVL
+147 SFNNTVL
-154 YEGLFLT
+154 FEGLFLT
-161 DTFVKDTSQRQRFIL
+161 DTFVKDTTQRQRFIL

-227 LFGDGVV
+227 LFGDGVI
-234 GKALNNGDVVTVKY
+234 GKSLENGDVVTVKY
-248 TTSGGTGA
+248 TTSAGRGA

-264 IGTYRDNAGNAITS
+264 IGTYRDNLNNAITS
-278 GITITAVSFP
+278 GISISAVQFP
-288 DGGSDPET
+288 DGGAEPES
-296 TESIKFGAPKFYS
+296 TESIKFSAPKFYS
-309 AFGRAVSTQDYEAI
+309 AFGRAVSTRDYEAI

-339 EEAEPPEY
+339 EEAEPPEF
-347 GKVFLAIKPRN
+347 GKVFLAIKPKN

-373 LREYSIAA
+373 LREFSVAA

-387 DPSILYID
+387 DPSILFID

-403 PNNTRRTPDEIKNL
+403 PNNTRREPAEIKNL
-417 VITTLTALNSSGEF
+417 VITTLTALNASGEF

-442 AQNIIDDSE
+442 VQNIIDAAE

-463 RKNISVTLNAR
+463 RKNVTVDLNTR

-486 MQTSTNPAVSSSGFK
+486 KQTSTDPAVLSSGFK

-509 YYLNDDGNQTLR
+509 YFLNDDGTGTLR

-550 NDLIIQSTSVTNN
+550 NDLIIQSTSVANN

-592 ITVVED
+592 ITVIED

-616 YCLLY
+616 Y
-621 TSPSPR
+621 
-627 DKRQSRMPSSA
+627 

>member
-9 LEFAEIKAQIKEYL
+9 LEFNEIKAQIKEYMK
-23 RSQSQFSDYDFEG
+23 SQSQFSDYDFEG

-43 DTLAYNTYYSSV
+43 DALAYNTYYTAV

-82 GYTPKSARSARTT
+82 GYTPRSARSARTT
-95 CNIAVQTP
+95 VNISVQTA

-109 VTIAAGLVANFT
+109 VTIGGGLVLNFT
-121 GLDNNNFVFSV
+121 GLDNNNFVFSI
-132 PTDIAQSVDSLTGIA
+132 PTDTSQSVDSLTGIA
-147 TFSNTVL
+147 AFNNTVL
-154 YEGLFLT
+154 YEGLYLT
-161 DTFVKDTSQRQRFIL
+161 DTFVKDTTQRQRFIL
-176 TNERVDTT
+176 TNDRADTS

-227 LFGDGVV
+227 LFGDGVI
-234 GKALNNGDVVTVKY
+234 GKSLDNGDVVTVKY
-248 TTSGGTGA
+248 TTSAGIGA

-264 IGTYRDNAGNAITS
+264 IGTYRDNLGNAITS
-278 GITITAVSFP
+278 GITISAVSFP
-288 DGGSDPET
+288 DGGAEPES
-296 TESIKFGAPKFYS
+296 TEAIKFSAPKFYS
-309 AFGRAVSTQDYEAI
+309 AFGRAVSTRDYEAI

-339 EEAEPPEY
+339 EEAEPPEF
-347 GKVFLAIKPRN
+347 GKVFLAIKPKN

-373 LREYSIAA
+373 LREYSVAA

-403 PNNTRRTPDEIKNL
+403 PNSTNKTPAEVKNL
-417 VITTLTALNSSGEF
+417 VITTLTTLNSSGEF

-442 AQNIIDDSE
+442 IQNIIDGAE

-457 ITRVTM
+457 ITRVAM
-463 RKNISVTLNAR
+463 RKNVTVDLNTR

-486 MQTSTNPAVSSSGFK
+486 QQTSTSPSVASSGFK

-509 YYLNDDGNQTLR
+509 YYLNDDGSGTLR

-536 LWGSVDYDMGEIVI
+536 LWGTVDYDMGEIVI
-550 NDLIIQSTSVTNN
+550 NDLIIQSTVVANN
-563 TLQIKATPKSN
+563 VLQISATPKSN

-616 YCLLY
+616 Y
-621 TSPSPR
+621 
-627 DKRQSRMPSSA
+627 

>member
-9 LEFAEIKAQIKEYL
+9 LEFNEIKAQIKEYMK
-23 RSQSQFSDYDFEG
+23 SQSQFSDYDFEG

-43 DTLAYNTYYSSV
+43 DALAYNTYYTAV

-82 GYTPKSARSARTT
+82 GYTPRSARSARTT
-95 CNIAVQTP
+95 VNISVQTA

-109 VTIAAGLVANFT
+109 VTIGGGLVLNFT
-121 GLDNNNFVFSV
+121 GLDNNNFVFSI
-132 PTDIAQSVDSLTGIA
+132 PTDTSQSVDSLTGIA
-147 TFSNTVL
+147 SFNNTVL
-154 YEGLFLT
+154 YEGLYLT
-161 DTFVKDTSQRQRFIL
+161 DTFVKDTTQRQRFIL
-176 TNERVDTT
+176 TNDRVDTS

-234 GKALNNGDVVTVKY
+234 GKALDNGDVVTVKY
-248 TTSGGTGA
+248 TTSAGTGA

-264 IGTYRDNAGNAITS
+264 IGTYRDNLGNGITS

-288 DGGSDPET
+288 DGGAEPES
-296 TESIKFGAPKFYS
+296 TEAIKFSAPKFYS
-309 AFGRAVSTQDYEAI
+309 AFGRAVSTRDYEAI

-339 EEAEPPEY
+339 EEAEPPEF
-347 GKVFLAIKPRN
+347 GKVFLAIKPKN

-373 LREYSIAA
+373 LREYSVAA

-387 DPSILYID
+387 DPSILYVD
-395 LVSFVYYN
+395 LISFVYYN
-403 PNNTRRTPDEIKNL
+403 PNLTRRTPAEVKNL
-417 VITTLTALNSSGEF
+417 VIITLTTLNSSAEF

-442 AQNIIDDSE
+442 VQNIIDDAE

-457 ITRVTM
+457 ITRIAM
-463 RKNISVTLNAR
+463 RKNVTVDLNTR

-486 MQTSTNPAVSSSGFK
+486 QQTSTAPSVSSSGFK

-509 YYLNDDGNQTLR
+509 YYLNDDGAGTLR

-536 LWGSVDYDMGEIVI
+536 LWGNVDYDMGEITI
-550 NDLIIQSTSVTNN
+550 NDLIIQSTNVVNN
-563 TLQIKATPKSN
+563 TLQISATPKSN

-616 YCLLY
+616 Y
-621 TSPSPR
+621 
-627 DKRQSRMPSSA
+627 

>member
-1 MAFNQVNA
+1 MAFNQVNS
-9 LEFAEIKAQIKEYL
+9 LEFNEIKAQIKEYL

-43 DTLAYNTYYSSV
+43 DTLAYNTYYTAV
-55 NANLAVNEG
+55 NSNLAVNEG

-82 GYTPKSARSARTT
+82 GYTPKSARSARTVV
-95 CNIAVQTP
+95 NISVQTT

-109 VTIAAGLVANFT
+109 VTIAAGLVLNYT
-121 GLDNNNFVFSV
+121 GLDNNNFVFSI
-132 PTDIAQSVDSLTGIA
+132 PTDISQSVDSLTGIA
-147 TFSNTVL
+147 SFNNITLF
-154 YEGLFLT
+154 EGLYLT
-161 DTFVKDTSQRQRFIL
+161 DTFVKNTSQRQRFIL
-176 TNERVDTT
+176 TNERVDTS
-184 SMIVEVTSGT
+184 SMIVQVTSGT

-203 DITKIDSTSKVFF
+203 DITKITADSKVFF

-227 LFGDGVV
+227 LFGDGVI
-234 GKALNNGDVVTVKY
+234 GKALLNGDVVTVKY
-248 TTSGGTGA
+248 TTSAGRGA

-264 IGTYRDNAGNAITS
+264 IGTYRDNLNNAITS
-278 GITITAVSFP
+278 GITINAISFP
-288 DGGSDPET
+288 DGGAEPET
-296 TESIKFGAPKFYS
+296 TESIKFSAPKFYS

-330 VASIACYGG
+330 VASISCYGG
-339 EEAEPPEY
+339 EEAEPPEF

-366 KNSVLKK
+366 KNSVLNK
-373 LREYSIAA
+373 LKEYSIAA

-395 LVSFVYYN
+395 LNSFVYYN
-403 PNNTRRTPDEIKNL
+403 PNNTRKTPEELKNL
-417 VITTLTALNSSGEF
+417 VIVTLTALNASGEF

-442 AQNIIDDSE
+442 IQNIIDQAE

-457 ITRVTM
+457 ITKVTM
-463 RKNISVTLNAR
+463 RKNVTVDLNTR

-486 MQTSTNPAVSSSGFK
+486 QQTSTNPSIMSSGFK

-509 YYLNDDGNQTLR
+509 YFLNDDGAGTLR

-536 LWGSVDYDMGEIVI
+536 LWGSIDYDMGEIVI

-581 TYITMGIDNSV
+581 TYITMGIDNTV

-616 YCLLY
+616 Y
-621 TSPSPR
+621 
-627 DKRQSRMPSSA
+627 